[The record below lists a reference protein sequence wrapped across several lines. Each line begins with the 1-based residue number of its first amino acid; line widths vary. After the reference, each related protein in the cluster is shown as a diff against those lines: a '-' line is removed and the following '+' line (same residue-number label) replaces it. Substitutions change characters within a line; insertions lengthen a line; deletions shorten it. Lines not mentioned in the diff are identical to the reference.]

1 VVRAVLLILALA
13 PYSASAQELEPGA
26 YWPLPV
32 GLNILTAVNSV
43 NWGDVAFDA
52 SLPVDA
58 ASARINTT
66 AAAFTRALSIA
77 GRSANAGIQIPVVG
91 GHVEGLYLGQPTE
104 TGRFGFADPRFR
116 LAVNLY
122 GAPAM
127 KPKDFAAYRMRTIVG
142 VSVTVAPP
150 LGQYDD
156 TKVINLGTHR
166 WSIKSEVGLS
176 RAIGPWVVELMGGLW
191 TFTDNHDF
199 LGGGTREQD
208 HIGSAQVHVTYR
220 FIRLHR
226 GMWLAGDANFYR
238 GGRTTING
246 TENLDFQ
253 RNSRVGVTFSSA
265 INRRQSIRAS
275 VSQGAYTT
283 IGGDFTAIAVGY
295 NYAWVR

>member
-13 PYSASAQELEPGA
+13 SSSAGAQELEPGA

-43 NWGDVAFDA
+43 NWGDVTFDP
-52 SLPVDA
+52 SLPVEG

-77 GRSANAGIQIPVVG
+77 GRSANAGIQIPIVA
-91 GHVEGLYLGQPTE
+91 GHVEGLFRGVPTAI
-104 TGRFGFADPRFR
+104 GRFGFGDPRFR
-116 LAVNLY
+116 LAMNLY

-127 KPKDFAAYRMRTIVG
+127 KPKDFVGYRMGTIVG

-156 TKVINLGTHR
+156 TKAINLGANR

-176 RAIGPWVVELMGGLW
+176 RAIGPWVVELMTGFW
-191 TFTDNHDF
+191 AFTDNHDF
-199 LGGGTREQD
+199 LGGGTRQQD
-208 HIGSAQVHVTYR
+208 RIGSAQVHVTYR
-220 FIRLHR
+220 FVRLHR
-226 GMWLAGDANFYR
+226 GMWLAGDSNFYR

-246 TENLDFQ
+246 TQNLDFQ
-253 RNSRVGVTFSSA
+253 RNSRVGVTFSST